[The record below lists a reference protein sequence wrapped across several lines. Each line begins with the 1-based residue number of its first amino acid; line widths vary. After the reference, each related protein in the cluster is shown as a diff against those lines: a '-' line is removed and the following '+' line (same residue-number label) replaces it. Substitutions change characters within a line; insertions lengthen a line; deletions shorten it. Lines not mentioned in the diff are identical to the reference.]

1 MAARTKHPS
10 ARAPLAAP
18 RGAATDMRARPLA
31 RTLTVAAVL
40 FDLDGTLADSAG
52 DLAAAVNRMRAERG
66 LGAVPVAA
74 LRPHASAG
82 ARGLLGAGMG
92 ITPDDADY
100 PALRD
105 QFLEYYAAGLDRN
118 TQLFDGIGALLD
130 ALDERSLPWGIV
142 TNKAARFTQP
152 VVAALRLDRRAGAI
166 VSGDTTA
173 HPKPHPAPL
182 LHAAMLLGVD
192 AARCAYVGDD
202 LRDVVAGN
210 AAGMAT
216 IVAEYGYLGER
227 GCSDDW
233 PATGWIDTPIEL
245 LDWLPGSPRR

>member
-1 MAARTKHPS
+1 MPTDARV
-10 ARAPLAAP
+10 
-18 RGAATDMRARPLA
+18 RPAVRRLP
-31 RTLTVAAVL
+31 VNAVL

-66 LGAVPVAA
+66 LDPVSVGT

-92 ITPDDADY
+92 VTPDDTNY

-105 QFLEYYAAGLDRN
+105 TFLAYYAAALDR
-118 TQLFDGIGALLD
+118 TTRLFDGVGELLD
-130 ALDERSLPWGIV
+130 ALEQRALAFGIV
-142 TNKAARFTQP
+142 TNKATRFTQP
-152 VVAALRLDRRAGAI
+152 VVAALGLDRRARAI

-182 LHAAMLLGVD
+182 LHAATLLDVAPGECV
-192 AARCAYVGDD
+192 YVGDD
-202 LRDVVAGN
+202 LRDVTAGN

-216 IVAEYGYLGER
+216 IVAEYGYLGEQ
-227 GCSDDW
+227 GCADDW
-233 PATGWIDTPIEL
+233 PATGFIDRPLAL
-245 LDWLPGSPRR
+245 LDWLPAMRVR